1 MILIEETAGSVDWF
15 LRSLRVLRYLKPVR
29 TSPLP
34 APYPFPDRSM
44 GREASMSLG
53 RGCPPHQTRVRV
65 EHEPSERLSPHSQQP
80 LSQRPLGVDGNG
92 SCPREHSQRLTEQ
105 RDQNCSRIRGDEGVL
120 PCFASITFVLLALP
134 ITTLKMG
141 LNESQVHQRAPPVST
156 LCHCSR
162 RDLRTSVLVR
172 GGSSA
177 AP

>member
-1 MILIEETAGSVDWF
+1 
-15 LRSLRVLRYLKPVR
+15 
-29 TSPLP
+29 
-34 APYPFPDRSM
+34 M